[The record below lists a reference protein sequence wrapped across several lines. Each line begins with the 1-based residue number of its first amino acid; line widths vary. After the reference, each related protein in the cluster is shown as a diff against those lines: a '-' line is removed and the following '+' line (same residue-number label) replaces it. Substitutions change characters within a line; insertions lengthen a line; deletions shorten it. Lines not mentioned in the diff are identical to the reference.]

1 MIAFPKW
8 TQVIICIEW
17 INYVGQYFKLY
28 SPGLHRMYVGYS
40 QWKCKLSVELSRSK
54 VDAGQRDVAKGFITQ
69 KTLQKYVMDYRFTM
83 MYLAYQQ
90 AKIST

>member
-1 MIAFPKW
+1 MNVMLKCSVSNNDSI
-8 TQVIICIEW
+8 
-17 INYVGQYFKLY
+17 LY
-28 SPGLHRMYVGYS
+28 SPDLHIMYLGYS
-40 QWKCKLSVELSRSK
+40 PWKCKLSVELGRSK

-69 KTLQKYVMDYRFTM
+69 KTLQKYVMDHRFTM